1 MDNLMGSPSG
11 AGAQTV
17 GGGGGGG
24 GATTT
29 LSPAVSTG
37 ASGGGQQLTPTS
49 REKVQSLKV
58 ISPAQPGV

>member
-1 MDNLMGSPSG
+1 MDTLMGSGTGGAPSG
-11 AGAQTV
+11 AG
-17 GGGGGGG
+17 GGGGV
-24 GATTT
+24 TTT

-58 ISPAQPGV
+58 VSPARPGV